1 MHFYGQKTISRILD
15 VLGEMSALRF
25 MLRRHEN
32 KAKHPSAC
40 IHLVKD
46 HTLGC
51 ICSSEGVRNIKHL
64 EFFVIP
70 DPASR
75 ASVVLF
81 YFFLYLRY
89 IRLSGEQMR
98 KYRAKRFMWT

>member
-1 MHFYGQKTISRILD
+1 
-15 VLGEMSALRF
+15 

-32 KAKHPSAC
+32 KAKHPSVC

-51 ICSSEGVRNIKHL
+51 ICSSKSVRNMKHL

-70 DPASR
+70 DPSFR
-75 ASVVLF
+75 ASTVLF
-81 YFFLYLRY
+81 YFLLHLQYVG
-89 IRLSGEQMR
+89 LSREQPR
-98 KYRAKRFMWT
+98 KYRAKRFMW